1 MKLTSQQRRD
11 VIEEL
16 LDIKVFSDM
25 SKNLKIK
32 ISNSKLEL
40 DQLVSD
46 IKSRKDRVTLKESY
60 IKSQEEDKSSKISI
74 LEDRLNLITNE
85 YNILNDKIQILKS
98 EIDAYVGI
106 RQTGP
111 TFVKLDAV
119 TTMVSQSKNIVKTQV
134 QGRNST
140 IKEYISDNDYDI
152 TIKGVITSEAIRHS
166 PDEDLENL
174 LNLMSLPNEIV
185 IVSNYLALFKI
196 QYVVVE
202 SFNISQIEGYT
213 NQVAIDIKL
222 ISDEPIELKLG
233 IDPNA

>member
-1 MKLTSQQRRD
+1 MPNKKFNLTDPIQVGGKTIATARNTGTIVRTKILDGVKRGIITPQVLAKYD
-11 VIEEL
+11 FLTEL
-16 LDIKVFSDM
+16 PT
-25 SKNLKIK
+25 
-32 ISNSKLEL
+32 ISAMLGTYVE
-40 DQLVSD
+40 DQV
-46 IKSRKDRVTLKESY
+46 
-60 IKSQEEDKSSKISI
+60 
-74 LEDRLNLITNE
+74 
-85 YNILNDKIQILKS
+85 ILKS

-174 LNLMSLPNEIV
+174 LNLMALPNEIV

-213 NQVAIDIKL
+213 NQIAIDIKL